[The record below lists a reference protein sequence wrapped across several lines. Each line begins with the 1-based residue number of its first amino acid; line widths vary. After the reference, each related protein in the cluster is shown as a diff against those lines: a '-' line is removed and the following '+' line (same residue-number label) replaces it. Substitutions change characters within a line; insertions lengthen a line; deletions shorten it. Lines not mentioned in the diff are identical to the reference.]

1 MNDIKFFLGANSEKG
16 FTSYFKQLQEQYS
29 DLQLIVLK
37 GGPGSGKSSLMKRIA
52 KMAQRKGHN
61 VELIPCASDPHSL
74 DAFIDKTAMF
84 AMLDGTAPHVE
95 DPVLPGAV
103 QHIAYTGSFWDTKLL
118 RKNRYDIAYLNEKI
132 SDCHRSATAY
142 IKAAAALMRENMS
155 IAKRSIKYS
164 DVYALAQEIVS
175 KFPTGHN
182 AKVSKRLLS
191 AVSVGEICFFE
202 ETLTN
207 LADKTYV
214 IEDKW
219 GAASDYLL
227 KTVMEGAIG
236 HGVDVIC
243 CPCSIIP
250 DRIEHIIIPSE
261 KIAISA
267 SNLSHTAGCA
277 CAMIDGL
284 YGAIEDLPVME
295 KRLGDSKVLLEEAC
309 GAVARAKKL
318 HDELEVYYVNAMD
331 FSRLDEVYDKIIKT
345 YY

>member
-29 DLQLIVLK
+29 ALQLFILK
-37 GGPGSGKSSLMKRIA
+37 GGPGSGKSSLMKRVA
-52 KMAQRKGHN
+52 KTAKDKGHSI
-61 VELIPCASDPHSL
+61 ELIPCASDPLSL

-84 AMLDGTAPHVE
+84 AMVDGTSPHVE

-103 QHIAYTGSFWDTKLL
+103 QHIAYTGNCWDTKLL

-132 SDCHRSATAY
+132 SDCHAGATAY
-142 IKAAAALMRENMS
+142 IKAAAALMNENMK
-155 IAKRSIKYS
+155 IAKRSIKYT
-164 DVYALAQEIVS
+164 DVYSLAQEIIS
-175 KFPTGHN
+175 KFPRGHN

-202 ETLTN
+202 ETLSC

-219 GAASDYLL
+219 GAAADYLL

-236 HGVDVIC
+236 HGVDIIC

-261 KIAISA
+261 KIAVSA
-267 SNLSHTAGCA
+267 SNLSHRAGCA
-277 CAMIDGL
+277 CAIIDGL
-284 YGAIEDLPVME
+284 YGAMEDLPIME
-295 KRLGDSKVLLEEAC
+295 KRLADSKELLSEAC

-318 HDELEVYYVNAMD
+318 HDELEVYYINAMD
-331 FSRLDEVYDKIIKT
+331 FSKLDEVYDKIIKT
-345 YY
+345 FY